1 MATAC
6 QHQEVRRQPVHP
18 RRAGL
23 RRRRGAASGGAGL
36 HGSREHGRRGGD
48 DTVRAFFVFLSSS
61 MSWPVRATRIPSL
74 AINPGRPLRVAA
86 RVPATLSVHVAR
98 VTMAIARALPFCFSS
113 PLLALLVV
121 GGRTVRVHLACI
133 GQPQNRKRG
142 FTIAPL
148 LRLSPSDRCVPHLGR
163 VTASLPLPRVPLM
176 LLCTINQ
183 EGGTSRSWGDLR
195 RVLG

>member
-1 MATAC
+1 M
-6 QHQEVRRQPVHP
+6 
-18 RRAGL
+18 
-23 RRRRGAASGGAGL
+23 
-36 HGSREHGRRGGD
+36 
-48 DTVRAFFVFLSSS
+48 RAFFVFLSSS
-61 MSWPVRATRIPSL
+61 MPW
-74 AINPGRPLRVAA
+74 PLRLASRRSRFTQADPCVLL
-86 RVPATLSVHVAR
+86 REFLRPCLYNVAR
-98 VTMAIARALPFCFSS
+98 VAVAIARASPILFSS
-113 PLLALLVV
+113 HLLVLLVV

-163 VTASLPLPRVPLM
+163 VTAGLPLPRVPLM

-183 EGGTSRSWGDLR
+183 VGGTSRSWGDLR